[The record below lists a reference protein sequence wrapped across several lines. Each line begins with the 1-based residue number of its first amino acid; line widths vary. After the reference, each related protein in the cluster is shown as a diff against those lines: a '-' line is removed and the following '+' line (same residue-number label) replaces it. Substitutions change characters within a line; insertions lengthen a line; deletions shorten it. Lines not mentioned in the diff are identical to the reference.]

1 MILKYYLDV
10 KSQALYW
17 DSNGERPF
25 TLPQHYLGDKIQHE
39 IHLMELIENPGT
51 SGVSYTPIDTTGV
64 DLQLE
69 IGLSGA
75 SASILASIESVADGG
90 FTRVTGLQGYF
101 LGELDLNTVQL
112 GQDDRTNLKFELKI
126 SDPDWRCCYQQKNF
140 LLLGVVRNVTGVT
153 LPTTVAS
160 LQNAFDQRYV
170 KWNNNDA
177 GATLTFTSKSGLRQT
192 TIFASD
198 SGGLG
203 ELDS

>member
-25 TLPQHYLGDKIQHE
+25 TLPQHFLGDEIQHE
-39 IHLMELIENPGT
+39 IHLIELIENPGI
-51 SGVSYTPIDTTGV
+51 SGVSYTPINTTGI

-69 IGLSGA
+69 IGLSG
-75 SASILASIESVADGG
+75 STASILASIESVADGG
-90 FTRVTGLQGYF
+90 FTRVEGLQGYF
-101 LGELDLNTVQL
+101 LGNLDLRTINL
-112 GQDDRTNLKFELKI
+112 GQDDRINLKFEIKI
-126 SDPDWRCCYQQKNF
+126 QDPNWRCCYQQKNF
-140 LLLGVVRNVTGVT
+140 SLLGVVRNVTGVT

-170 KWNNNDA
+170 KWNNNAA
-177 GATLTFTSKSGLRQT
+177 GAVVTLTSESGLRQVGL
-192 TIFASD
+192 FASD
-198 SGGLG
+198 NGGLG